1 MRLKLL
7 EPLEG
12 NVQPA
17 KRRVRIAQLLV
28 AVPVR
33 PAADGHAETLRNSGE
48 PALRAGRMARVPH
61 LEAVETLLAELPDL
75 ALGALVPEARGH
87 RDPPHRMHQ
96 LPDLPQGR
104 QRPPP
109 TPPP

>member
-17 KRRVRIAQLLV
+17 KRRVGIAQFLV
-28 AVPVR
+28 AVPV
-33 PAADGHAETLRNSGE
+33 PTAADGHAETLCDSGE

-61 LEAVETLLAELPDL
+61 LEAVETLFVELPDL
-75 ALGALVPEARGH
+75 AFGAGGRRG
-87 RDPPHRMHQ
+87 
-96 LPDLPQGR
+96 GR
-104 QRPPP
+104 ATATPP
-109 TPPP
+109 TACTSSATCDKVGSGFST

>member
-33 PAADGHAETLRNSGE
+33 PAADGHAETLCNSGE

-61 LEAVETLLAELPDL
+61 LEAVETLLVELPDL
-75 ALGALVPEARGH
+75 AFGAVVADVGGDRA
-87 RDPPHRMHQ
+87 
-96 LPDLPQGR
+96 
-104 QRPPP
+104 PPP
-109 TPPP
+109 RIHHLPALLPHPHPL